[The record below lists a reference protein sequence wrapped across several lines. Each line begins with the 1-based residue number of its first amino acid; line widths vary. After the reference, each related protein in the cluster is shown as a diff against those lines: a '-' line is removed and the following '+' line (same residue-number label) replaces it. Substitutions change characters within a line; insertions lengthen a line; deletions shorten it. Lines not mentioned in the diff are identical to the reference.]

1 MEDILNK
8 NELDSLLE
16 SLSKAKDEE
25 SIESYIYIK
34 NILDSIEFPLLF
46 TIYLKGT
53 KFVRSRAHKED
64 EDFFETVDQLSYRKD
79 IRNIKKFGRA
89 NEPGQSIFYCA
100 NNAIVSFAET
110 NSVVREDEGKDF
122 EYITT
127 GIWISTEDIVV
138 VNLLNNENTKDQHLE
153 FDQSIK
159 SFEDL
164 IDSQNDEN
172 AFAVRDLLQFL
183 SKEFSTSFK
192 KNSNHYKI
200 TSAFTNYV
208 LLIENVDGILY
219 PSTIYPTDGFNF
231 ALRTDVVDKKMKF
244 YAAQRIKIQRIGE
257 KEYKE
262 VEKIESEISVSNDN
276 IIKWIR

>member
-1 MEDILNK
+1 MEEILNK
-8 NELDSLLE
+8 KELDSLLE
-16 SLSKAKDEE
+16 SLSKAKDEK

-34 NILDSIEFPLLF
+34 NILDSIEFPLPI

-110 NSVVREDEGKDF
+110 NSVVREDEKKDF
-122 EYITT
+122 EYITS
-127 GIWISTEDIVV
+127 GVWISTEDIIV
-138 VNLLNNENTKDQHLE
+138 VNLLTNENTKGQHVD
-153 FDQSIK
+153 FDQSIE

-172 AFAVRDLLQFL
+172 GFAVRDLLQFL
-183 SKEFSTSFK
+183 SKEFSTSFRN
-192 KNSNHYKI
+192 NSNHYKI

-208 LLIENVDGILY
+208 LLIDKVDGILY
-219 PSTIYPTDGFNF
+219 PSTIYPTEGFNF

-244 YAAQRIKIQRIGE
+244 YAAQRIKMQKIGD

-262 VEKIESEISVSNDN
+262 VEKTESEISTSEDN
-276 IIKWIR
+276 IIK